1 MAIKLYKS
9 QLEPT
14 ARTSNVLDTRQVSL
28 SEAASIGN
36 AMKGMIK
43 SGEKL
48 YVKHQQIKSD
58 NEVKEK
64 IKEVMA
70 GNDNYEGLSS
80 IKLKASNMEDPDGA
94 TAYYA
99 QEVDKVKKQN
109 HNFSGI
115 FAKKYF
121 NNWINKQ
128 ATEDLT
134 TIKKNSTKLFIER
147 TRTTELDYLE
157 TLKKKVLYAETEIER
172 ANAEKEL
179 ATRLDTKST
188 EIFGAKIADVK
199 KSVSKDIA
207 FYGYKNVPLDKQDE
221 ALAKAEK
228 DKRLTVEDVEK
239 LRKHFKVKKS
249 KIAESLK
256 DQVKVFE
263 DNAASGNI
271 PNAEELTEILNAA
284 NAAGDNKI
292 INRVEKLLRH
302 TQLYTNLSS
311 MSYAQVEQAKNTAN
325 RLLQANNASG
335 QGSDADLIE
344 RADIINDFFVK
355 MAEGLDKDPLV
366 FAAERGTIILDDIG
380 LNEFLVNGNIDDF
393 ASKIAD
399 RKSSAKVAAGFY
411 KRDVKFLTVQEV
423 DQINSV
429 LAAATTPGEI
439 ITMATALVNGF
450 GTDSD
455 KVFKQLGDKNK
466 TLAHIGGLAMMTSDS
481 SVNVTRLVDGH
492 LIMKNSELS
501 QIYKI
506 SESNAQYQEVKI
518 NYANAFPGLETYNNV
533 IEAADLIYA
542 SMSKEQG
549 LSNKRFKKDLYTEAL
564 NLAVGGSKKHGG
576 FQEQDRGE
584 MVIAPTWLKKGEFDN
599 VQDLLEKEPVLLSKA
614 VNGSAVDINGKP
626 IFNIFANQ
634 KPYFVT
640 VGPGR
645 YIVAMGDN
653 PIEVGGEPEY
663 VLNDKGGFLIIDLN
677 KIKSELLGAL

>member
-14 ARTSNVLDTRQVSL
+14 ARTSNVLDNRQISL

-80 IKLKASNMEDPDGA
+80 VKLKASNMEDPDTA

-99 QEVDKVKKQN
+99 SEVKKVKDQN
-109 HNFSGI
+109 HNFNGI

-147 TRTTELDYLE
+147 TRSTELDYLE

-179 ATRLDTKST
+179 ASRLDTKST
-188 EIFGAKIADVK
+188 EIFGDKIYDVK

-239 LRKHFKVKKS
+239 LRKHFTVKKS
-249 KIAESLK
+249 KVAEGLK
-256 DQVKVFE
+256 DQVKIFE
-263 DNAASGNI
+263 DNAASGNL
-271 PNAEELTEILNAA
+271 PDQTELVEILNAA
-284 NAAGDNKI
+284 NAAGDQKI
-292 INRVEKLLRH
+292 INRVDKLIRH
-302 TQLYTNLSS
+302 TELYSNLSS
-311 MSYAQVEQAKNTAN
+311 MSYAEVEQAKITAN
-325 RLLQANNASG
+325 RLLQVNNASG

-344 RADIINDFFVK
+344 RADIINSFFVK
-355 MAEGLDKDPLV
+355 MAEGLDKDQIT
-366 FAAERGTIILDDIG
+366 FAAERGTITLDDIG
-380 LNEFLVNGNIDDF
+380 LNEFLINGNVDDF
-393 ASKIAD
+393 AAKIAD
-399 RKSSAKVAAGFY
+399 RKSSANVVAGFY
-411 KRDVKFLTVQEV
+411 KRDVKFLTETEV

-466 TLAHIGGLAMMTSDS
+466 TLAHIGGLALMTNDNSI
-481 SVNVTRLVDGH
+481 NVQRLVDGH
-492 LIMKNSELS
+492 LIIKNPELS

-506 SESNAQYQEVKI
+506 SESNAQYQEVKRD
-518 NYANAFPGLETYNNV
+518 YANALPGMETYNNV

-542 SMSKEQG
+542 SISKEQG

-576 FQEQDRGE
+576 FQKGDRGE
-584 MVIAPTWLKKGEFDN
+584 MVIAPGWLKKGQFDN
-599 VQDLLEKEPVLLSKA
+599 V
-614 VNGSAVDINGKP
+614 
-626 IFNIFANQ
+626 
-634 KPYFVT
+634 
-640 VGPGR
+640 
-645 YIVAMGDN
+645 
-653 PIEVGGEPEY
+653 
-663 VLNDKGGFLIIDLN
+663 
-677 KIKSELLGAL
+677 

>member
-1 MAIKLYKS
+1 M
-9 QLEPT
+9 
-14 ARTSNVLDTRQVSL
+14 
-28 SEAASIGN
+28 
-36 AMKGMIK
+36 
-43 SGEKL
+43 
-48 YVKHQQIKSD
+48 
-58 NEVKEK
+58 
-64 IKEVMA
+64 
-70 GNDNYEGLSS
+70 
-80 IKLKASNMEDPDGA
+80 
-94 TAYYA
+94 
-99 QEVDKVKKQN
+99 
-109 HNFSGI
+109 
-115 FAKKYF
+115 
-121 NNWINKQ
+121 
-128 ATEDLT
+128 
-134 TIKKNSTKLFIER
+134 
-147 TRTTELDYLE
+147 
-157 TLKKKVLYAETEIER
+157 
-172 ANAEKEL
+172 
-179 ATRLDTKST
+179 
-188 EIFGAKIADVK
+188 
-199 KSVSKDIA
+199 
-207 FYGYKNVPLDKQDE
+207 DKQDE

-228 DKRLTVEDVEK
+228 DKRLTIEDVEK

-249 KIAESLK
+249 KVAESLK

-271 PNAEELTEILNAA
+271 PNADELTEILNAA
-284 NAAGDNKI
+284 NAAGDTKI
-292 INRVEKLLRH
+292 INRVQKLLRH
-302 TQLYTNLSS
+302 TELYTNLSS
-311 MSYAQVEQAKNTAN
+311 MSYAEVEQAKNTAN
-325 RLLQANNASG
+325 RLLQINNASG
-335 QGSDADLIE
+335 KGSDADLIE

-393 ASKIAD
+393 ATKIAD

-411 KRDVKFLTVQEV
+411 KRDVKFLTETEV

-466 TLAHIGGLAMMTSDS
+466 TLAHIGGLAMMTSDNS
-481 SVNVTRLVDGH
+481 INVQRLVDGH
-492 LIMKNSELS
+492 LIMKNQELS

-506 SESNAQYQEVKI
+506 SEMNSAYQEAKR

-549 LSNKRFKKDLYTEAL
+549 LSNKTFKKDLYIEAI
-564 NLAVGGSKKHGG
+564 NMAVGGSKKHGG
-576 FQEQDRGE
+576 FQKGDRGE
-584 MVIAPTWLKKGEFDN
+584 MVIAPGWLEKGKFDN

-663 VLNDKGGFLIIDLN
+663 VLNDKGGFLVIDLN